1 MEPLR
6 FELDLPASRDR
17 MWDLFTTAAGL
28 SSWLCLRA
36 RVEPRVGGAY
46 ELFWNPDETRPESDS
61 TLGCRILSIDRPRLL
76 AFTWRGADA
85 VADVMNAEGVIPTE
99 VVVELLPRPTGT
111 RLRMTHSG
119 WGDGD
124 DWEKARAWFD
134 RAWRGA
140 LAKLAEVAT

>member
-1 MEPLR
+1 MEPLL
-6 FELDLPASRDR
+6 FELDLPVSRDR